1 MSNTIRKMSL
11 HAPDRPYRPSLEQFE
26 DCEIDPDAFTHE
38 AHVYVAWS
46 YLQEFELLEA
56 IDRYRNTLRRLTQKL
71 GAEDKFHETITWF
84 FLIAIAERLG
94 GKKPVDFETFKST
107 NPDVFQSKPG
117 LLGRHY
123 SSARLMSAPARKIFL
138 LPDLVS

>member
-1 MSNTIRKMSL
+1 MSKTIRKMSL
-11 HAPDRPYRPSLEQFE
+11 NAPDRPYRPSLEQFE

-46 YLQEFELLEA
+46 YL
-56 IDRYRNTLRRLTQKL
+56 
-71 GAEDKFHETITWF
+71 
-84 FLIAIAERLG
+84 
-94 GKKPVDFETFKST
+94 KST